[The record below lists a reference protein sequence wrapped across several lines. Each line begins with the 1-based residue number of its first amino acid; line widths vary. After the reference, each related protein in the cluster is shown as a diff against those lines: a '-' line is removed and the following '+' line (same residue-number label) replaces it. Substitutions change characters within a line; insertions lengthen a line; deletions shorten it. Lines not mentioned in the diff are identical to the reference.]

1 MGGLLNVGEMGA
13 LALHVMVELALVRRE
28 EEEKEDGESK
38 KGRDSRRTAQELA
51 LGLDASV
58 HTLQKVIR
66 RLVLAGLLDG
76 VRGANGGVKLTDEG
90 AAASML
96 RVIESVEGP
105 VRANGCLF
113 AKRVCLEGK
122 QCRFHA
128 VTGVMEKS
136 IRDYFSKT
144 TINDWSV

>member
-1 MGGLLNVGEMGA
+1 MSGLLNVGEMGA
-13 LALHVMVELALVRRE
+13 LALHVMVDLALVRRE
-28 EEEKEDGESK
+28 DT
-38 KGRDSRRTAQELA
+38 DARRTAQELA

-58 HTLQKVIR
+58 HTLQKVVR

-76 VRGANGGVKLTDEG
+76 VRGTNGGVKLTDDG

-96 RVIESVEGP
+96 QVIESVEGP

-113 AKRVCLEGK
+113 SKRVCLEWK
-122 QCRFHA
+122 QCRFHT

-144 TINDWSV
+144 TIDDLCAGLE